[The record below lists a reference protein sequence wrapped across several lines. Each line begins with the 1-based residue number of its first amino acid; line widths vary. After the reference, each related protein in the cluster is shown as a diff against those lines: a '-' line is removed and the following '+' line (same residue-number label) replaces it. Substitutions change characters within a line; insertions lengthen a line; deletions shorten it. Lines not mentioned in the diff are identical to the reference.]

1 MMEDEIATQPEAP
14 LILPPATGVA
24 PDKGTSPV
32 IVEPASATR
41 SEDVFGF
48 AAQVGFD
55 PGVWFTKTLEFWD
68 ESLQAL
74 TAHGGDI
81 AKTRSIEEAIEL
93 QTRFAIGRLDHLNR
107 QLRGLLQ
114 LVSGGVDF
122 TSLWGA
128 PRGTRAR

>member
-1 MMEDEIATQPEAP
+1 MTEDEIATQPEAP
-14 LILPPATGVA
+14 LILPSAAGVA
-24 PDKGTSPV
+24 PEKGAPTV
-32 IVEPASATR
+32 IVEPVSATR
-41 SEDVFGF
+41 EDDVFGF

-93 QTRFAIGRLDHLNR
+93 QTRFTIARLDHLNR
-107 QLRGLLQ
+107 QIRGILE

-122 TSLWGA
+122 TTLWGA